1 MRTELHVDD
10 QFLTVAEIA
19 DRLKV
24 KHDTVRRLFL
34 HEPGVVIIRFPRKG
48 KRLYRTVRVP
58 VRVYERVVTRLTHV
72 E

>member
-1 MRTELHVDD
+1 MTAQIHADE

-48 KRLYRTVRVP
+48 QKKESRIRRRTQR
-58 VRVYERVVTRLTHV
+58 RTY
-72 E
+72 

>member
-1 MRTELHVDD
+1 MRTEFQVDD

-19 DRLKV
+19 ERLKV
-24 KHDTVRRLFL
+24 KHDTVRRLFI